1 MSLGKAHPGI
11 MGFLLSLL
19 NNVPFR
25 QVILVLSKRI
35 KDKVLAVVIDSESAW
50 YSKYLYNTY
59 SALYYSWIIL
69 GILVLFLLYLDSDSI
84 ESNSYVLFFSKWSRK
99 LITVLSMLGLNK
111 YLLNWIQDILSVLCM
126 GNRRNTSQG
135 FTSKEITDLLERW
148 NTHKTIWRWCFF
160 KSSIARL
167 TSTNKVFYKWLKC

>member
-135 FTSKEITDLLERW
+135 FTSKEITDLLER
-148 NTHKTIWRWCFF
+148 
-160 KSSIARL
+160 
-167 TSTNKVFYKWLKC
+167 